1 MSYTFR
7 TNMVAS
13 SKYNIKCPYPM
24 SPIGICIH
32 NTANSASADAEVR
45 YMISNNN
52 QVSYHVAVDEREV
65 IQAIPFNRNA
75 WASGDGGNGT
85 GNRKYIHIEICRS
98 TGNVATFKKC
108 EQNCAE
114 YVAKLL
120 KQYGWTT
127 ANIKQ
132 HHDFANKN
140 CPHKTRELGWQR
152 FVNMVQAELNKLNGV
167 AKPTT
172 QPTTSNGTWLSG
184 SNFQVRIKE
193 TLNIRKSA
201 SFDAPIVGQVHKFDV
216 YTIVSV
222 ENGLGK
228 LKSGVG
234 YISMNTKYVEKVK
247 TKQASTFKEY
257 KVKVTCD
264 SLNVRKEP
272 TTASKVATVVHKGQ
286 VYTIVGEENGF
297 LKLKSGAGWISKNY
311 VKKL

>member
-1 MSYTFR
+1 MSYSFR

-13 SKYNIKCPYPM
+13 SKYSIKCPYPM

-32 NTANSASADAEVR
+32 NTSNNASASNEVK

-52 QVSYHVAVDEREV
+52 QVSYHVAVDEKEV

-98 TGNVATFKKC
+98 TGDLETFKKC

-120 KQYGWTT
+120 KQFGWTI

-140 CPHKTRELGWQR
+140 CPHRTRELGWQR
-152 FVNMVQAELNKLNGV
+152 FLNMVQAELNKLNGV

-193 TLNIRKSA
+193 TLNIRKTA
-201 SFDAPIVGQVHKFDV
+201 SFDAPIVGQVHKYDV

-234 YISMNTKYVEKVK
+234 YISMNTKYVEKVE

-257 KVKVTCD
+257 RVRITCD
-264 SLNVRKEP
+264 TLNVRKEP
-272 TTASKVATVVHKGQ
+272 TTSSKVVTTVHKGQ
-286 VYTIVGEENGF
+286 VFTIVGESNGF
-297 LKLKSGAGWISKNY
+297 LKLKSGAGWISSAY
-311 VKKL
+311 TRRV

>member
-7 TNMVAS
+7 TNMVSS

-52 QVSYHVAVDEREV
+52 QVTYHVAVDEKEV
-65 IQAIPFNRNA
+65 IQAMPFNRNA
-75 WASGDGGNGT
+75 WASGDGANGT

-98 TGNVATFKKC
+98 TGDVATFKKC

-152 FVNMVQAELNKLNGV
+152 FVNMVQAELNKLNG
-167 AKPTT
+167 ASQSTT
-172 QPTTSNGTWLSG
+172 QTGTWLSG
-184 SNFQVRIKE
+184 TNFQVRIKE
-193 TLNIRKSA
+193 TLNIRKTA
-201 SFDAPIVGQVHKFDV
+201 SFDAPIVGQVHKHDV

-222 ENGLGK
+222 KNGLGK

-234 YISMNTKYVEKVK
+234 YISMNTKDVEKVE
-247 TKQASTFKEY
+247 TKQATTFKEY
-257 KVKVTCD
+257 NVKVTTD
-264 SLNVRKEP
+264 VLNVRKQP
-272 TTASKVATVVHKGQ
+272 TTASNVVTTVKKGQ
-286 VYTIVGEENGF
+286 VFTIVGEENGF

>member
-1 MSYTFR
+1 MLPITRMISPYNHYDYNNPKYIILHYTGNSKDTAYNNAKYFNGGNR
-7 TNMVAS
+7 NAS
-13 SKYNIKCPYPM
+13 AHYFVDDNNIYQVVEDNKGAWHVGNTKTEVNNKNSIGIEMCCSGNYQISEKTEANAIELVKHLMAKYNI
-24 SPIGICIH
+24 PI
-32 NTANSASADAEVR
+32 ANVRTHAEVTK
-45 YMISNNN
+45 YGKTCPNWSANNWSRWN
-52 QVSYHVAVDEREV
+52 NFKAKIVA
-65 IQAIPFNRNA
+65 QP
-75 WASGDGGNGT
+75 
-85 GNRKYIHIEICRS
+85 
-98 TGNVATFKKC
+98 
-108 EQNCAE
+108 QP
-114 YVAKLL
+114 
-120 KQYGWTT
+120 Q
-127 ANIKQ
+127 
-132 HHDFANKN
+132 
-140 CPHKTRELGWQR
+140 
-152 FVNMVQAELNKLNGV
+152 
-167 AKPTT
+167 

-201 SFDAPIVGQVHKFDV
+201 SFDAPIVGQVHKYDV

-234 YISMNTKYVEKVK
+234 YISMNTKYVEKVE

-272 TTASKVATVVHKGQ
+272 TTASRVVTVVHKGQ

-311 VKKL
+311 VQKL